1 MNLKK
6 MITISVCVL
15 SALALSV
22 SAQARTTITI
32 AHTHVE
38 THPEHKAFLAFKNH
52 IENNIED
59 KYDIQI
65 YPNGLSGSNERVFEL
80 VKINSIQFMAI
91 SSSNIE
97 NLAKSYAIFS
107 IPYLFNS
114 EDVYEKFISDPEVL
128 KELGKNSD
136 KEGFV
141 PLAVFTAG
149 TRNFYA
155 KFPIYSVDD
164 LKDKV
169 IRVQTGRTNSL
180 MMEAFGANDYIMKFS
195 DVYQALKH
203 DVIDGAENN
212 ELALIDQ
219 KHGEF
224 CKFYSYDGHQMI
236 PDLLIGSRDFLKS
249 LSDEEYAVFKE
260 AAMEAQRVEFREWKY
275 RINVAKEQ
283 AKTMG
288 VNFINVDVNAFR
300 EKVLP
305 LHDELL
311 EKNPKIR
318 ELYEIAKKYY

>member
-1 MNLKK
+1 MNLNK
-6 MITISVCVL
+6 MVTISVFI
-15 SALALSV
+15 LSV
-22 SAQARTTITI
+22 LGVAFSAQARITITI

-52 IENNIED
+52 IENKLED
-59 KYDIQI
+59 KYEIQI
-65 YPNGLSGSNERVFEL
+65 YPNGLSGSNERAFEL
-80 VKINSIQFMAI
+80 VKINSIQFMAV

-97 NLAKSYAIFS
+97 NLAKNYAIFS

-114 EDVYEKFISDPEVL
+114 EEVFEKFICDPEVL
-128 KELGKNSD
+128 TELGKNSD
-136 KEGFV
+136 KDGFI
-141 PLAVFTAG
+141 PLAAFTAG

-212 ELALIDQ
+212 ELVLVDQ
-219 KHGEF
+219 KHGEL
-224 CKFYSYDGHQMI
+224 CKYYSYDGHQMI
-236 PDLLIGSRDFLKS
+236 PDFLIGSRDFLKS
-249 LSDEEYAVFKE
+249 LSDEDYAVFKE
-260 AAMEAQRVEFREWKY
+260 AAMEAQRVEFREWKS
-275 RINVAKEQ
+275 RINAAKEQ

-288 VNFINVDVNAFR
+288 VNFINVDVKSFR

-305 LHDELL
+305 LHEELL
-311 EKNPKIR
+311 EKNPEIR
-318 ELYEIAKKYY
+318 ELYEMAKKYY